1 MKKSTSCAVR
11 LVVEL
16 TISPLTQQPRS
27 SSALQQNVHS
37 TRRPLAL
44 CLFLAAVLVSQ
55 NRRDD
60 VLLSSRLS
68 RTTGDSFCPNGIRSG
83 PQAEVTLAASFV
95 TENFFVSSRRQKH
108 NRQCGGK
115 WKRRDASHK
124 PCSAFLCTVVL
135 NLNLTNMK
143 LNQIVVECASSTISA
158 VQKRLQSYY
167 SRLHIYIKLSL
178 QSSGREMEEASWA
191 LPHYAHWQ
199 TK

>member
-124 PCSAFLCTVVL
+124 PCSAFLCRSESEFDKYETKSDRRGMCQFYNIRGAKETTEL
-135 NLNLTNMK
+135 LQPTAHLHQTEPP
-143 LNQIVVECASSTISA
+143 IVGA
-158 VQKRLQSYY
+158 
-167 SRLHIYIKLSL
+167 
-178 QSSGREMEEASWA
+178 
-191 LPHYAHWQ
+191 
-199 TK
+199 